1 MSRSPRRKGR
11 EAALQL
17 LYQVELTGDLSQTT
31 LELFWEQH
39 PSEAARE
46 EGASTR
52 DFAESLVKG
61 VMADRPRID
70 ALIDDAARNWNLE
83 RLSRVDLSVL
93 RLAVG
98 EMLAMPETP
107 AAVIINEA
115 VEIARRF
122 SDEKAASFINAVV
135 DRIAR
140 EQRGVDPAARPVL
153 RERPDAVDETNK
165 TRRN

>member
-17 LYQVELTGDLSQTT
+17 LYQVELTGDLSEAT

-52 DFAESLVKG
+52 DFAESLVRG
-61 VMADRPRID
+61 VMADRARID
-70 ALIDDAARNWNLE
+70 ALIDDAARNWDLE
-83 RLSRVDLSVL
+83 RISRVDLSVL

-107 AAVIINEA
+107 TAVIINEA

-135 DRIAR
+135 DRVAR
-140 EQRGVDPAARPVL
+140 EQRSTDQVPRRAAE
-153 RERPDAVDETNK
+153 ERPDAVDETRK
-165 TRRN
+165 TQRN

>member
-17 LYQVELTGDLSQTT
+17 LYQVELTGELSEAI

-39 PSEAARE
+39 PSQAAKE
-46 EGASTR
+46 EGASIR
-52 DFAESLVKG
+52 EFAELLVKG
-61 VMADRPRID
+61 VMADRTRID
-70 ALIDDAARNWNLE
+70 GLIDSAARNWNLE

-140 EQRGVDPAARPVL
+140 ERGAAKEAQRLGDQ
-153 RERPDAVDETNK
+153 ERPGVVDEIK
-165 TRRN
+165 TQRN